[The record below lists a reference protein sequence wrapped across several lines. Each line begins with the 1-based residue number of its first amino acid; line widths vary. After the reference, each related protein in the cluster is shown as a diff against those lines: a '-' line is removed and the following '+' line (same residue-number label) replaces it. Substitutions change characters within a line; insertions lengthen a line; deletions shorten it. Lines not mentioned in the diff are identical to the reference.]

1 MIKQSDNDKKDLLK
15 LIAEIEIAFARL
27 IGPLSI
33 MGVLDSYNEAYD
45 EIKELLNIIV
55 EWGAKFEKQ
64 QNLFFINPEEL
75 LDVYNRLDNLK
86 DQFLFNPN
94 LGNENELSD
103 EIVIWM
109 WELMLLRKKQ
119 IEIDDKK

>member
-33 MGVLDSYNEAYD
+33 MGALDSYNEAYD

-119 IEIDDKK
+119 IERDDKK